1 MRTFTYFCNCPHKD
15 GSLLHTETIR
25 LFALTLS
32 WRIDAVISSGN
43 GGVRQ
48 LFPLPS
54 SHSKMVASS
63 PLLTPEL
70 CRPVLCSCHS
80 GFSRLKRWKWH
91 QRDVWVCAHTHTHTH
106 THAIDCFG
114 MHSPRV
120 NRVTSS
126 ASCSVLKLSTPE
138 PCATYQDI
146 YMILGVLCQRPQLIL
161 KPWHLFALPVAMRM
175 AWRWFSGKV
184 KEGTAS
190 SGTDDDCT
198 EARITKLAY
207 LRHGLD

>member
-1 MRTFTYFCNCPHKD
+1 MQW
-15 GSLLHTETIR
+15 SLQGTGGAAVVSTP
-25 LFALTLS
+25 LFPFQNGGIQPTVDPWTLS
-32 WRIDAVISSGN
+32 ACP
-43 GGVRQ
+43 
-48 LFPLPS
+48 LFVSLWVF
-54 SHSKMVASS
+54 KTEALKV
-63 PLLTPEL
+63 TPE
-70 CRPVLCSCHS
+70 R
-80 GFSRLKRWKWH
+80 RLSVR
-91 QRDVWVCAHTHTHTH
+91 TH

-161 KPWHLFALPVAMRM
+161 KPWHLFALPVAMKM